1 MSVSET
7 TKHRRELLVTP
18 LFWTASHLD
27 AFGCSFQHVPTQAP
41 RQSIVIQASAA
52 VDQETN
58 DTKVLS
64 RSAVPSVK
72 FHILSRFLQDN
83 ESVFNQRG
91 HDREFIYLYEAQIPV
106 EFLEMLDKPTIVPAS
121 TNGPIIYQRKIPF
134 RPFET
139 FPARVRAETLASAI
153 VDTTSIPKNG
163 AVK

>member
-1 MSVSET
+1 MQSAHASSQRNYPESPQKT
-7 TKHRRELLVTP
+7 GQKIHISYASCSLLHS
-18 LFWTASHLD
+18 FRD
-27 AFGCSFQHVPTQAP
+27 AFRRIDP
-41 RQSIVIQASAA
+41 
-52 VDQETN
+52 QEHF
-58 DTKVLS
+58 
-64 RSAVPSVK
+64 R
-72 FHILSRFLQDN
+72 
-83 ESVFNQRG
+83 